1 MQEQIKGNFERITAR
16 IGEAARRVSRD
27 PAEVR
32 FMAVTKTLPKS
43 AVEAAVQSGV
53 RLFGENRVQEAVEKY
68 ARLKQALELH
78 LIGHLQRNKAKAAAG
93 LFDWVQSIDKI
104 ETAEHLNKRAAIEGR
119 RLQILLEVN
128 TTGEESKY
136 GVLGDEELWTLADQI
151 LSLEHLDMRGFMT
164 IGPFTDNEQRIRIA
178 FSRLRRLFETA
189 QSRFPQ
195 QRIDTLSMGMSN
207 DYEIAVEEGST
218 LVRIGTAL
226 FGPRSTT

>member
-1 MQEQIKGNFERITAR
+1 
-16 IGEAARRVSRD
+16 
-27 PAEVR
+27 
-32 FMAVTKTLPKS
+32 MAVTKTLAKS

-68 ARLKQALELH
+68 ARLKQELELH

-104 ETAEHLNKRAAIEGR
+104 ETAEHLDKRAAGEGR

-128 TTGEESKY
+128 TTGEESKF
-136 GVLGDEELWTLADQI
+136 GVRGDEELWSLADQI
-151 LSLEHLDMRGFMT
+151 LQLEHLTMRGFMT

-189 QSRFPQ
+189 QIRFPQ

-226 FGPRSTT
+226 FGPRSTK